1 MEYLLIRYW
10 TCSYK
15 QTIKT
20 LDSKQ
25 HFISGGQNSILKTL
39 VTYLVSGFLN
49 LHFPY
54 IVLRLIPNIYIYM
67 MGLRRLPEFAGYKA
81 RMYPGQLLPQ
91 SVTISP
97 RRLTQQDSAFTQ
109 DRTSKQTF
117 IDVKKMSMKQNTLP
131 VVIC

>member
-54 IVLRLIPNIYIYM
+54 IGLRLIPNIYIYM

-81 RMYPGQLLPQ
+81 RLYPGQLLPQ
-91 SVTISP
+91 SITISP
-97 RRLTQQDSAFTQ
+97 RRPTQQDSAFTQ

>member
-91 SVTISP
+91 SIAISP
-97 RRLTQQDSAFTQ
+97 RRPTQQDSAFTQ
-109 DRTSKQTF
+109 YRTSKQTF
-117 IDVKKMSMKQNTLP
+117 IDVKTMYMKQNTLP

>member
-1 MEYLLIRYW
+1 MDY
-10 TCSYK
+10 
-15 QTIKT
+15 
-20 LDSKQ
+20 KQ
-25 HFISGGQNSILKTL
+25 HFISGGQSSILKTL

-81 RMYPGQLLPQ
+81 RLYPGQLLPQ
-91 SVTISP
+91 SITISP
-97 RRLTQQDSAFTQ
+97 RRPTQQDSAFTQ